1 MAAAMTILER
11 TTLTLTL
18 VLLCAMVVTTG
29 SQVVSRYLLDLPLVW
44 TEETGR
50 HLMIWMVFLASTVV
64 YRRGQHIAIDL
75 FGARLG
81 PRGRA
86 IIGVAITLLL
96 AFFFFLMI
104 RYGWELTSRTMN
116 QRSSALRYPM
126 GYAYAALPVGGVLL
140 LLYAVENLVGHVR
153 VLLGREPNGP
163 PGARGAGGLPPGVPA
178 PTVPPTPPT
187 PRRKETP

>member
-1 MAAAMTILER
+1 MAAAMGFLER
-11 TTLTLTL
+11 TTLIVTLI
-18 VLLCAMVVTTG
+18 LLCGMVFTTG
-29 SQVVSRYLLDLPLVW
+29 AQVASRYLLDLPLIW

-64 YRRGQHIAIDL
+64 YRRKQHISIDL

-86 IIGVAITLLL
+86 VVGIVITLLL
-96 AFFFFLMI
+96 ALFFSLMI
-104 RYGWELTSRTMN
+104 RYGWELTTRTMV

-140 LLYAVENLVGHVR
+140 LLYAIENLIGHLRALVR
-153 VLLGREPNGP
+153 GGP
-163 PGARGAGGLPPGVPA
+163 PGQTGAVPGPTDQRPPDEPS
-178 PTVPPTPPT
+178 TP
-187 PRRKETP
+187 

>member
-1 MAAAMTILER
+1 MVAAMTILER
-11 TTLTLTL
+11 TTLNLTL
-18 VLLCAMVVTTG
+18 LLLCAMVFTTG
-29 SQVVSRYLLDLPLVW
+29 AQVASRYLLDLPLIW

-75 FGARLG
+75 FGGHLG

-86 IIGVAITLLL
+86 ILGIVITLLL

-104 RYGWELTSRTMN
+104 RYGWELTTRTMN

-140 LLYAVENLVGHVR
+140 LLYAVENLVGHAR
-153 VLLGREPNGP
+153 VLLGREPPAP
-163 PGARGAGGLPPGVPA
+163 PGAGPAGGPTAGAPP
-178 PTVPPTPPT
+178 PTTPTPPT
-187 PRRKETP
+187 SGTP

>member
-1 MAAAMTILER
+1 MAAAMTLLER

-18 VLLCAMVVTTG
+18 LLLCAMVLTTG
-29 SQVVSRYLLDLPLVW
+29 AQVVSRYLLDLPLIW

-75 FGARLG
+75 FGGRLG

-86 IIGVAITLLL
+86 VIGIAITLLL
-96 AFFFFLMI
+96 ALFFFLMI
-104 RYGWELTSRTMN
+104 RYGWELASRTMN

-140 LLYAVENLVGHVR
+140 LLYAIENFVGYVR
-153 VLLGREPNGP
+153 SLLRREPP
-163 PGARGAGGLPPGVPA
+163 AR
-178 PTVPPTPPT
+178 PTSGTP
-187 PRRKETP
+187 

>member
-11 TTLTLTL
+11 TTLTITL
-18 VLLCAMVVTTG
+18 LLLCAMVLTTG
-29 SQVVSRYLLDLPLVW
+29 AQVASRYLLDLPLIW

-86 IIGVAITLLL
+86 IIGIAITLLL
-96 AFFFFLMI
+96 AFFFFLMV
-104 RYGWELTSRTMN
+104 RYGWELTTRTMN

-126 GYAYAALPVGGVLL
+126 GYAYASLPVGGVLL
-140 LLYAVENLVGHVR
+140 LLYAIENLIRHVR
-153 VLLGREPNGP
+153 ALIRGEPP
-163 PGARGAGGLPPGVPA
+163 PPSGTAVPA
-178 PTVPPTPPT
+178 VTSAPPSS
-187 PRRKETP
+187 ETPSSETS